1 MKTFY
6 CIVSNQIQGELKDFR
21 YEAVDNTRLALDM
34 EIAFPILT
42 AVAGYVEPGEAF
54 RVVAAY
60 PPQGR
65 GPAHFERFRAQLAQV
80 CARKG
85 LAEPQVIGVKLPG
98 ERGVAGQAAVF
109 RALTAYA
116 RDNDDIFACMTF
128 GTKPL
133 TSALLMAVRYAY
145 RVKENARVS
154 CVVYGEISRPQSD
167 VSTWKAQ
174 VYDMTALIE
183 MDELVRRLADRKVSD
198 PWGAIS
204 AVLGLE
210 GSHE

>member
-6 CIVSNQIQGELKDFR
+6 CVISNQIQGELKDFR
-21 YEAVDNTRLALDM
+21 YEAVDNKRLALDM

-42 AVAGYVEPGEAF
+42 AVAGYVEPGETF
-54 RVVAAY
+54 RVIAAY

-65 GPAHFERFRAQLAQV
+65 GPEHLERFRAQLAQV
-80 CARKG
+80 CALKG
-85 LAEPQVIGVKLPG
+85 LTEPQVIAVALPN
-98 ERGVAGQAAVF
+98 ERGVAGQAAAF
-109 RALTAYA
+109 RTLTAYA
-116 RDNDDIFACMTF
+116 QDNDEIFACMTF

-145 RVKENARVS
+145 RIKENTSVA
-154 CVVYGEISRPQSD
+154 CVVYGEITRPQRNQN
-167 VSTWKAQ
+167 TWKAQ

-210 GSHE
+210 ETHG